1 MGSDPNDIDDAID
14 VLNGLLTAKKA
25 EAATARDTMLSGLS
39 GDDKEK
45 ATLLA
50 DAIIVGAD
58 ITEVTLTQDAVSAV
72 IACDDVYASMGVEET
87 LGFCQASLAS
97 GRRRLLADYTVS
109 ILLSTAQIDQSTID
123 ASVAKLTGATVSK
136 VEDPR
141 AVLSNIPGVDADS
154 DEFTDFYTKAKDSVQ
169 LAEDIKK
176 LEDKRDAGSGSSDDG
191 TTELILFIT
200 IPLVTFMIC
209 CVLLYYR
216 KKVAELCGRACCFWR
231 RGGGRPSGSSARASQ
246 YTSRTPEMTSGVTGD
261 EPAPTP
267 DSARWASSRPA
278 AADPWTE
285 PQSLSPFGA
294 APAAIFQQPF
304 EKRTDVAQ
312 LDATSV
318 SSDDSISSDDSD
330 PFGATPAAT
339 PAAAFDPAFS
349 DLSDDS
355 DDDSDDDP
363 FGEAPAQQQPIG
375 GAQSSQQDMD
385 MGETLSFGDTSDGE
399 DGASGDPFGS
409 NDGASGDP
417 FGSNDGASD
426 DPFGSNDGALDDPF
440 GSVNS
445 GGDDPFADPFEDANS
460 P

>member
-1 MGSDPNDIDDAID
+1 MKAQLVI
-14 VLNGLLTAKKA
+14 KKA
-25 EAATARDTMLSGLS
+25 QAETARDTMLSGLS

-45 ATLLA
+45 ATILA
-50 DAIIVGAD
+50 DALIAGAD
-58 ITEVTLTQDAVSAV
+58 ITEVTVTQDAASAV
-72 IACDDVYASMGVEET
+72 IACDAVYGDMGVDQT
-87 LGFCQASLAS
+87 IGFCQASLAS
-97 GRRRLLADYTVS
+97 GRRRLLADYSVS
-109 ILLSTAQIDQSTID
+109 ILLSSTQIDQLTID
-123 ASVAKLTGATVSK
+123 ASVAKLSGATVSK
-136 VEDPR
+136 VEGSE
-141 AVLSNIPGVDADS
+141 AVGNLLSAIPGVDGDS
-154 DEFTDFYTKAKDSVQ
+154 AEFTDFYTKATDAAD
-169 LAEDIKK
+169 LAGIIDDI
-176 LEDKRDAGSGSSDDG
+176 ETPSSPESDDEM
-191 TTELILFIT
+191 TSEDLALFIT
-200 IPLVTFMIC
+200 IPLVTFILC
-209 CVLLYYR
+209 CVLAYYR

-231 RGGGRPSGSSARASQ
+231 RCSGRPSGSSARASQ
-246 YTSRTPEMTSGVTGD
+246 YASRTPEMTSGGTGD

-304 EKRTDVAQ
+304 EKKTDVAQ

-339 PAAAFDPAFS
+339 PAAALDPAFS

-385 MGETLSFGDTSDGE
+385 MGETLSFGETSDG
-399 DGASGDPFGS
+399 DDSSGDPFGS
-409 NDGASGDP
+409 NKSG
-417 FGSNDGASD
+417 S
-426 DPFGSNDGALDDPF
+426 
-440 GSVNS
+440 
-445 GGDDPFADPFEDANS
+445 DDPFADPFDDPNS

>member
-1 MGSDPNDIDDAID
+1 M
-14 VLNGLLTAKKA
+14 
-25 EAATARDTMLSGLS
+25 
-39 GDDKEK
+39 
-45 ATLLA
+45 A
-50 DAIIVGAD
+50 DAIIAGKD
-58 ITEVTLTQDAVSAV
+58 ITEVTVTRDKANAD
-72 IACDDVYASMGVEET
+72 IACSDVYEEMGVDQS
-87 LGFCQASLAS
+87 LGFCEASLAA
-97 GRRRLLADYTVS
+97 GRRRLLADYSVS

-123 ASVAKLTGATVSK
+123 ATVAGLDGATVSK
-136 VEDPR
+136 VENPLS
-141 AVLSNIPGVDADS
+141 VLGTISGVDANS
-154 DEFTDFYTKAKDSVQ
+154 DEFTNFYVLAKEAAELEKEKDALDAILNPQPSDS
-169 LAEDIKK
+169 E
-176 LEDKRDAGSGSSDDG
+176 SDDG
-191 TTELILFIT
+191 LSAEEQLALFIT

-246 YTSRTPEMTSGVTGD
+246 YASRTPEMTSGVTGD
-261 EPAPTP
+261 ESAPTP

-339 PAAAFDPAFS
+339 PAAALDPAFS

-399 DGASGDPFGS
+399 DGASD
-409 NDGASGDP
+409 DP

-426 DPFGSNDGALDDPF
+426 DPFGSNDGGGDDDPL

>member
-1 MGSDPNDIDDAID
+1 MKAQLVI
-14 VLNGLLTAKKA
+14 KKA
-25 EAATARDTMLSGLS
+25 QAETARDTMLSGLS

-45 ATLLA
+45 ATILA
-50 DAIIVGAD
+50 DALIAGAD
-58 ITEVTLTQDAVSAV
+58 ITEVTVTQDAASAV
-72 IACDDVYASMGVEET
+72 IACDAVYGDMGVDQT
-87 LGFCQASLAS
+87 IGFCQASLAS
-97 GRRRLLADYTVS
+97 GRRRLLADYSVS
-109 ILLSTAQIDQSTID
+109 ILLSSTQIDQLTID
-123 ASVAKLTGATVSK
+123 ASVAKLSGATVSK
-136 VEDPR
+136 VEGSE
-141 AVLSNIPGVDADS
+141 AVGNLLSAIPGVDGDS
-154 DEFTDFYTKAKDSVQ
+154 AEFTDFYTKATDAAD
-169 LAEDIKK
+169 LAGIIDDI
-176 LEDKRDAGSGSSDDG
+176 ETPSSPESDDEM
-191 TTELILFIT
+191 TSEDLALFIT
-200 IPLVTFMIC
+200 IPLVTFILC
-209 CVLLYYR
+209 CVLAYYR

-246 YTSRTPEMTSGVTGD
+246 YASRTPEMTSGGTGD

-294 APAAIFQQPF
+294 ASAAISQQPF
-304 EKRTDVAQ
+304 EQKRTDVAQ

-339 PAAAFDPAFS
+339 PAAALDPAFS

-385 MGETLSFGDTSDGE
+385 MGETLSFGETSDG
-399 DGASGDPFGS
+399 DDSSGDPFGS
-409 NDGASGDP
+409 NKSG
-417 FGSNDGASD
+417 S
-426 DPFGSNDGALDDPF
+426 
-440 GSVNS
+440 
-445 GGDDPFADPFEDANS
+445 DDPFADPFDDPNS